1 MTNRSSSGRTPSL
14 SAIRALCTHN
24 LLGVREERLFVK
36 DLEGRFLL
44 VNDGWLAAL
53 GNGLGLGDVLGKT
66 EFDFFTRQRASA
78 GLDDERRIIATGQ
91 PVVARLEREAITD
104 RREAW
109 VATTRWPLRDGD
121 GRIVGTFGVSRD
133 VTAQMQDPTTGLA
146 NRMALMDR
154 LGHALVG
161 LERQPGR
168 LALLFL
174 DVDGFK
180 QVNDTLGH
188 RAGDLVLGELAA
200 RLRRVSRRFDTV
212 ARYGGDEFVLLCM
225 ALRERE
231 NLGLIAERVRRTVA
245 APLSTAPS
253 LRLSS
258 SIGAVISCDPAAD
271 PVELLERG
279 DLAMYAAKRD
289 GGDRLVVYDADLH
302 QPALDVR

>member
-1 MTNRSSSGRTPSL
+1 MNDRSSEGLSWDGSL
-14 SAIRALCTHN
+14 RAVEELCTRN

-44 VNDGWLAAL
+44 VNEGWLAACRP
-53 GNGLGLGDVLGKT
+53 GLGLDDVVGKT
-66 EFDFFTRQRASA
+66 EFDFFTRRRAAA
-78 GLDDERRIIATGQ
+78 GAQDEQRIIATGE
-91 PVVARLEREAITD
+91 PVVSRLERESSGD
-104 RREAW
+104 HHESW
-109 VATTRWPLRDGD
+109 VATSRWPLRDGD

-154 LGHALVG
+154 LAHAVVG

-188 RAGDLVLGELAA
+188 RTGDIVLSELAA

-212 ARYGGDEFVLLCM
+212 ARYGGDEFVLLCT

-231 NLGLIAERVRRTVA
+231 NLGLIAERVRHAVA
-245 APLSTAPS
+245 APLSAAAT

-258 SIGAVISCDPAAD
+258 SIGAVICCDPRAD
-271 PVELLERG
+271 PADLIEQG
-279 DLAMYAAKRD
+279 DVARYAAKRD
-289 GGDRLVVYDADLH
+289 GGDRLVVYDAARH
-302 QPALDVR
+302 RSVA